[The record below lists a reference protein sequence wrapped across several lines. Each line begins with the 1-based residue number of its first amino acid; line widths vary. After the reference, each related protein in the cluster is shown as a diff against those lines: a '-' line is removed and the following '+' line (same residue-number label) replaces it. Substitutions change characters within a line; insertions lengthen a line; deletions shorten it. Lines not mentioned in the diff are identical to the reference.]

1 MCYCELEIIV
11 WLKGRERESLKSSIL
26 YECNNATNFGI
37 EKDDKKRAEGK
48 NTHNSIQHHRARWR
62 TVSHSASEN
71 ISVLL
76 SEIYCTYHVTDA
88 TCTAVT
94 GLWSLLVRPPGTVS
108 WTLSATRTVPKLPF
122 RRLLKTFLFAWY

>member
-26 YECNNATNFGI
+26 YEYNNATNFGI
-37 EKDDKKRAEGK
+37 EKDDKKTEGE
-48 NTHNSIQHHRARWR
+48 NTHNSIQHHCVRWR
-62 TVSHSASEN
+62 TVSHSASED

-88 TCTAVT
+88 TRTAVT
-94 GLWSLLVRPPGTVS
+94 GRHCWSVCLEQSPGPCLQPELYQS
-108 WTLSATRTVPKLPF
+108 CLSGAC
-122 RRLLKTFLFAWY
+122 